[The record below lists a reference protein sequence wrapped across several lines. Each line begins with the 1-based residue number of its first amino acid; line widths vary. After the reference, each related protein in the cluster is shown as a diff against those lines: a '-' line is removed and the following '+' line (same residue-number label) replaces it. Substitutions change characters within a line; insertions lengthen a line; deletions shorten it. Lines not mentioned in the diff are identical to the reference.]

1 MKYFAF
7 ALGVFVVFS
16 SCTSTSTAPSS
27 PSVPTATTTPVEFDS
42 FTIENTTGIKMHVTL
57 EAPIGT
63 PVITAQEVMPGQ
75 TAPFVPTA
83 RDVSSAKIIA
93 DFGED
98 HGKYTETITLT
109 AQTVPVYIKQLSA
122 AARIGDVTV
131 TTVIGAHPRPQ

>member
-1 MKYFAF
+1 MKYFVF
-7 ALGVFVVFS
+7 ALAVLVVFGN
-16 SCTSTSTAPSS
+16 CTSTGTAPSLS
-27 PSVPTATTTPVEFDS
+27 GVPSVTTTPVEFDS
-42 FTIENTTGIKMHVTL
+42 FTIENTTGIKMRVTL

-109 AQTVPVYIKQLSA
+109 AQTVPVYIQQLSA
-122 AARIGDVTV
+122 AARIGDVTITRV
-131 TTVIGAHPRPQ
+131 MGAHPRPQ